1 MSRIKFNFRGSLR
14 LLEFKTK
21 CLRDS
26 IRVLEFK
33 AKFPR
38 DKGSLQSAFLFRFN
52 NRHSLSLLSVSLCR
66 INNRGSLLNV
76 LLCRINNRGRN
87 NPSALLARTKF
98 KDRLQT
104 VMLVRVNN
112 KDSQDSLQRELQ
124 SLSW

>member
-26 IRVLEFK
+26 IRVPEFR
-33 AKFPR
+33 AKFLR
-38 DKGSLQSAFLFRFN
+38 DKDSLQSAFLFRFN

-66 INNRGSLLNV
+66 INNRG
-76 LLCRINNRGRN
+76 RN

-98 KDRLQT
+98 KDSLQT